1 MKIVDFLKKEN
12 CTASLSSTVKD
23 GALKELTALLAKNN
37 DIVDSDEIFNALME
51 REKLG
56 STGIGERI
64 AIPHAKVK
72 GINSLV
78 AAFGISE
85 EGIDYLA
92 VDDQPVQWIFLLLA
106 SENSTGVHLKALARI
121 SRLLKSERFRSEIE
135 QAETNEQIYKLIE
148 EEDNKLA

>member
-12 CTASLSSTVKD
+12 CTASLSATEKD
-23 GALKELTALLAKNN
+23 GALKELTALLVKNN
-37 DIVDSDEIFNALME
+37 EIEDSDEIFNALME

-64 AIPHAKVK
+64 AIPHAKIK
-72 GINSLV
+72 GLPSLV
-78 AAFGISE
+78 AAFGRSE
-85 EGIDYLA
+85 EGIEYLA

-121 SRLLKSERFRSEIE
+121 SRMFKSEGFKSQIE
-135 QAETNEQIYKLIE
+135 LALTDEQIYALIE

>member
-12 CTASLSSTVKD
+12 CTASLNSTVKD
-23 GALKELTALLAKNN
+23 GALKELTALLVKNN
-37 DIVDSDEIFNALME
+37 EITDSDKIFNALIE

-64 AIPHAKVK
+64 AIPHAKIK
-72 GINSLV
+72 GLNSLV
-78 AAFGISE
+78 AAFGRSQ
-85 EGIDYLA
+85 EGIDYLSL
-92 VDDQPVQWIFLLLA
+92 DDKPVQWIFLLLA

-121 SRLLKSERFRSEIE
+121 SRLLKGERFKSEIGL
-135 QAETNEQIYKLIE
+135 ARTDEQIYKLIA